1 MKKRKLKKSLAT
13 TATVIAVTTG
23 VTAISNSAKAD
34 TVQNSKNTKNTIQ
47 QTLPDANQQAQQNVC
62 AAQDAVNKANAD
74 VATANSDLNIANQN
88 LADADQ
94 DVDINKNQVKQ
105 TKEQLSS
112 LEQKKENAQ
121 QVLVNAHDEYYE
133 LLKQPVDV
141 SYMASSGGG
150 LSVYEGSMLDYIA
163 YDNQGNLTSKN
174 QAYKNFL
181 ANDYQGNIDFLK
193 KIIAENEKTINYLKM
208 GRPFEDNIKNLEQAR
223 VTIKEEL
230 EELYKVA
237 AAQREGKYYKP
248 KDDIGWISTDSYGL
262 SYSISSTNYN
272 EWDDVDKID
281 HTKKLIENHEEAL
294 NKVQQRLAELHN
306 KMQSAVEKAEKTS
319 IAAQELLQKLEQ
331 ISQPLITATQ
341 QIKDAESA
349 MSQAQQNLALQEELF
364 TQAKDKRNAMQSQA
378 INAQTKLL
386 QALLNKINSQE
397 KLAAAK
403 EKLPAQTDALKYS
416 SLISLEL
423 LTVESGVTPTPK
435 VTIAIA
441 VENDDQQNKAVITL
455 PGDEQEN
462 KLPQGTKVVWKD
474 DAKVAADL
482 QHPGKHTED
491 VLIVFPDGSVIL
503 TNEQVTVITTEK
515 QADTDKET
523 LPAQKIVDTT
533 QENNMRAN
541 DLSAQVI
548 EVNDDNQTSAPEILV
563 TSQTKQHTVRPNGV
577 IKDQAA
583 MNNIAQP
590 SLTKSF
596 ENKTTNNVLP
606 RTGEESS
613 LPIIALGAVIGLVGI
628 GAALKRYE

>member
-13 TATVIAVTTG
+13 TATVMAVTTG

-34 TVQNSKNTKNTIQ
+34 TVQNSKNTIQ
-47 QTLPDANQQAQQNVC
+47 QTLPDTNQQAQQNVC

-74 VATANSDLNIANQN
+74 VATANNDLNIANQN

-94 DVDINKNQVKQ
+94 NVDLNRNQVKQ

-112 LEQKKENAQ
+112 LEQTKENAQ
-121 QVLVNAHDEYYE
+121 QILTNAYDEYYE
-133 LLKQPVDV
+133 LLKQPVNI
-141 SYMASSGGG
+141 SYTAFSGGG

-163 YDNQGNLTSKN
+163 YDNQGNLISEN

-181 ANDYQGNIDFLK
+181 ANDYQGNIDLLK
-193 KIIAENEKTINYLKM
+193 KIIAKNERTINYLKM
-208 GRPFEDNIKNLEQAR
+208 GRPFEDNIKNLEQAK

-248 KDDIGWISTDSYGL
+248 KDDIGWVNIDSYGL
-262 SYSISSTNYN
+262 SYSYSSANYN
-272 EWDDVDKID
+272 EWYDVDEID
-281 HTKKLIENHEEAL
+281 HTQNLIKNHEEAL
-294 NKVQQRLAELHN
+294 NKIQQRLAELHN
-306 KMQSAVEKAEKTS
+306 KTQSAVEKAEKTS

-349 MSQAQQNLALQEELF
+349 MFQAQQNLALQEELL
-364 TQAKDKRNAMQSQA
+364 TQAKDKRNVMQSQA

-386 QALLNKINSQE
+386 QALLNKTNSQE
-397 KLAAAK
+397 KLASAK

-416 SLISLEL
+416 SLINLEP
-423 LTVESGVTPTPK
+423 LTVEPGVTPAPK
-435 VTIAIA
+435 VTTAIA
-441 VENDDQQNKAVITL
+441 VENDDHQNKAVITL

-482 QHPGKHTED
+482 QHLGKHTED

-503 TNEQVTVITTEK
+503 TSEQVTVSATEK
-515 QADTDKET
+515 QADANKET
-523 LPAQKIVDTT
+523 SPAQKTIDST

-541 DLSAQVI
+541 DLSAQIV
-548 EVNDDNQTSAPEILV
+548 EVNNDNLVPEILV
-563 TSQTKQHTVRPNGV
+563 TPQTKQTDVQSIV
-577 IKDQAA
+577 KDHATL
-583 MNNIAQP
+583 NSTSKP
-590 SLTKSF
+590 PLVKSF
-596 ENKTTNNVLP
+596 MTKTTDNVLP
-606 RTGEESS
+606 RTGDESS
-613 LPIIALGAVIGLVGI
+613 LPIIALGTIIGLVGI
-628 GAALKRYE
+628 GAAPKRYE

>member
-13 TATVIAVTTG
+13 TATVMAVTTG

-34 TVQNSKNTKNTIQ
+34 TVQNSKNTIQ
-47 QTLPDANQQAQQNVC
+47 QTLPDVNQQAQQNVC

-74 VATANSDLNIANQN
+74 VATANNNLNIANQN

-94 DVDINKNQVKQ
+94 NVDLNKNQVKQ

-112 LEQKKENAQ
+112 LEQTKENAQ
-121 QVLVNAHDEYYE
+121 QVLTNAHDEYYE

-141 SYMASSGGG
+141 SYMATSGG
-150 LSVYEGSMLDYIA
+150 LSVYERSMLDYIA
-163 YDNQGNLTSKN
+163 YDNQGNLISNT

-181 ANDYQGNIDFLK
+181 ANNYQGNIDLLK
-193 KIIAENEKTINYLKM
+193 KIIAKNERTINYLKM
-208 GRPFEDNIKNLEQAR
+208 GSPFEDNIRSLEQAR
-223 VTIKEEL
+223 LTIKEEL
-230 EELYKVA
+230 EELHKVA

-262 SYSISSTNYN
+262 SYSYSSSSYN

-294 NKVQQRLAELHN
+294 NKVQQRLVELHN

-319 IAAQELLQKLEQ
+319 IVAQELLQKLEQ

-341 QIKDAESA
+341 QIKNAESA
-349 MSQAQQNLALQEELF
+349 MSQAQQNLALQEELL
-364 TQAKDKRNAMQSQA
+364 TQAKDKRNVMQSQA

-386 QALLNKINSQE
+386 QAMLNKTNSQE
-397 KLAAAK
+397 KLASAK
-403 EKLPAQTDALKYS
+403 EKLPTQTDALKYS
-416 SLISLEL
+416 SLINLEP
-423 LTVESGVTPTPK
+423 LTVEPGVTPAPK
-435 VTIAIA
+435 VTTAIA
-441 VENDDQQNKAVITL
+441 VENDDHQNKAVITL

-503 TNEQVTVITTEK
+503 TNEQVTVIATEK
-515 QADTDKET
+515 QADADKET
-523 LPAQKIVDTT
+523 SLAQKTIDSTK
-533 QENNMRAN
+533 ENNMRAN
-541 DLSAQVI
+541 DLPAQVI
-548 EVNDDNQTSAPEILV
+548 EVDNDNQTSAPEILV
-563 TSQTKQHTVRPNGV
+563 TPQTKQNTVQPNEV
-577 IKDQAA
+577 IKGQAA
-583 MNNIAQP
+583 QNKITQP
-590 SLTKSF
+590 SLAKSY
-596 ENKTTNNVLP
+596 KAKATNNVLP
-606 RTGEESS
+606 RTGDESS
-613 LPIIALGAVIGLVGI
+613 LPIIALGAIIGLVGI
-628 GAALKRYE
+628 GATLKRYE